1 MEKIQ
6 RANCPDKSSGKMKI
20 TFGGAEK
27 PQTGK
32 NSFSVNKV
40 NHSHRKSNFLL
51 SKNTQKSATAPN
63 LSICVTKL
71 GKIYSCHYLNLLYI
85 DYC

>member
-6 RANCPDKSSGKMKI
+6 RANRPDKSSGKMKI
-20 TFGGAEK
+20 AFGGAEK

-40 NHSHRKSNFLL
+40 NHSHGGVIFYCQRTPKNLQQPQIFLF
-51 SKNTQKSATAPN
+51 
-63 LSICVTKL
+63 V
-71 GKIYSCHYLNLLYI
+71 
-85 DYC
+85 